1 MGSGSELGRETS
13 WGIPWSL
20 ALAMDS
26 CYLEA
31 GGHRGDQA
39 RARHRTPG
47 QSVQSSGAKIAA
59 SSRRRKAR
67 GERLRNFELL
77 EMFDYR
83 GPPLDCTICL
93 KNFPETVRIIIS
105 GVNEF

>member
-20 ALAMDS
+20 ALATDS

-31 GGHRGDQA
+31 GGHLRG
-39 RARHRTPG
+39 HRTPG

-59 SSRRRKAR
+59 SSRPRKDR

-105 GVNEF
+105 GVNES